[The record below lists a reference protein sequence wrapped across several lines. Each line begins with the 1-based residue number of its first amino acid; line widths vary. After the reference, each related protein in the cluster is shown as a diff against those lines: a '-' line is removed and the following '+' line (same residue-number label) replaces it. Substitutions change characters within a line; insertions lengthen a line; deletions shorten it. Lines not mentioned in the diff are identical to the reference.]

1 MALNRKYAALPD
13 LDSAPDIYETPELT
27 DDNSTVPTI
36 TGRTHSDDE
45 FYDIEDE
52 TPGISRSRLRID
64 EARSR
69 FLPTNVDA
77 NGVDFSDRV
86 DGKRKSYKVSS
97 RRQRILQD
105 GTQELG
111 DLSDDD
117 DDESLER
124 RIARLKREV
133 EEAKN
138 EYAKRKAESQ
148 TKEDIDATTG
158 DDRLTS
164 LSQVLDEISQPIGR
178 PTSIRIPGTNTTS
191 NSEEKTEAPTAE
203 DATYTLMYEPTYE
216 QSHALAKTTDFDRRL
231 LMLERGLGINAS
243 LMPEADANGLPRAI
257 LPTLD
262 SMNKQIS
269 TLAEAS
275 TANLDAISRRVRT
288 LAQEQDKLNDSREKA
303 RSLRE
308 ELGRNGSSAQSE
320 ETEQEAKINALY
332 GILPTIENLTPIL
345 PPLLD
350 RLRSLRAIHS
360 DAATASETLTR
371 IEKQQ
376 AEMATELKQWNE
388 GLVKI
393 EAAVKDGTV
402 SRSRPPPNPPK
413 FPTVATMDASKQPV
427 KLVKVTRVLGRTGSR
442 GGVTQVRVEFMDD
455 QTRSIIRNVKGPV
468 REDDILC
475 LLERGDQ
482 RKSSKFPSSTSN
494 NFLSTTQSSPNFLE
508 FSRHLA
514 STMSSVPKPPTG
526 HFNVL
531 YFASASSFTGKDYE
545 ALPAT
550 MPLNKLFAELESKY
564 PGMKAKILDSCLVT
578 VNLDYVDS
586 PSEEGASDTVI
597 QEADEV
603 AIIPPV
609 SSG

>member
-1 MALNRKYAALPD
+1 M
-13 LDSAPDIYETPELT
+13 
-27 DDNSTVPTI
+27 
-36 TGRTHSDDE
+36 
-45 FYDIEDE
+45 
-52 TPGISRSRLRID
+52 
-64 EARSR
+64 
-69 FLPTNVDA
+69 
-77 NGVDFSDRV
+77 
-86 DGKRKSYKVSS
+86 SS

-148 TKEDIDATTG
+148 TKENIDATTG

-164 LSQVLDEISQPIGR
+164 LSQVLDEISQPTGR
-178 PTSIRIPGTNTTS
+178 PTSIRIAGANVTS
-191 NSEEKTEAPTAE
+191 NSEEKTEAPSTE

-216 QSHALAKTTDFDRRL
+216 QSHALAKATDFDRRL

-243 LMPEADANGLPRAI
+243 LMQESDANGLPRAI

-360 DAATASETLTR
+360 DAATASETLAR

-393 EAAVKDGTV
+393 EAAVKDG
-402 SRSRPPPNPPK
+402 SMSIEKN
-413 FPTVATMDASKQPV
+413 KQVMEEWV
-427 KLVKVTRVLGRTGSR
+427 KDLEER
-442 GGVTQVRVEFMDD
+442 M
-455 QTRSIIRNVKGPV
+455 
-468 REDDILC
+468 EDL
-475 LLERGDQ
+475 
-482 RKSSKFPSSTSN
+482 
-494 NFLSTTQSSPNFLE
+494 
-508 FSRHLA
+508 
-514 STMSSVPKPPTG
+514 
-526 HFNVL
+526 
-531 YFASASSFTGKDYE
+531 
-545 ALPAT
+545 
-550 MPLNKLFAELESKY
+550 
-564 PGMKAKILDSCLVT
+564 
-578 VNLDYVDS
+578 
-586 PSEEGASDTVI
+586 
-597 QEADEV
+597 
-603 AIIPPV
+603 
-609 SSG
+609 

>member
-69 FLPTNVDA
+69 FLPTDVDA

-178 PTSIRIPGTNTTS
+178 PTSIRIPGTNATS

-216 QSHALAKTTDFDRRL
+216 QSHALAKATDFDRRL

-402 SRSRPPPNPPK
+402 SIEKN
-413 FPTVATMDASKQPV
+413 KQVMEEWV
-427 KLVKVTRVLGRTGSR
+427 KDLEER
-442 GGVTQVRVEFMDD
+442 M
-455 QTRSIIRNVKGPV
+455 
-468 REDDILC
+468 EDL
-475 LLERGDQ
+475 
-482 RKSSKFPSSTSN
+482 
-494 NFLSTTQSSPNFLE
+494 
-508 FSRHLA
+508 
-514 STMSSVPKPPTG
+514 
-526 HFNVL
+526 
-531 YFASASSFTGKDYE
+531 
-545 ALPAT
+545 
-550 MPLNKLFAELESKY
+550 
-564 PGMKAKILDSCLVT
+564 
-578 VNLDYVDS
+578 
-586 PSEEGASDTVI
+586 
-597 QEADEV
+597 
-603 AIIPPV
+603 
-609 SSG
+609 